1 MNFLGLDWGISKIGV
16 AIGSD
21 ETMTAVPFEII
32 RFENVSDAI
41 FRIKVIAAENN
52 IGALVIGV
60 PTKTKLPTKML
71 EMFIESLKKGLALPL
86 HIVDERMTT
95 KLASGLIGKSKKD
108 EDSVAAM
115 IILQNF
121 LDSKKL
127 CSRQ

>member
-1 MNFLGLDWGISKIGV
+1 MNFLGLDWGKSKIGV

-32 RFENVSDAI
+32 RFKDVEAAI
-41 FRIKVIAAENN
+41 FRIKVIVAENK
-52 IGALVIGV
+52 IGELVVGV
-60 PTKTKLPTKML
+60 PTKTKMPTKTL
-71 EMFIESLKKGLALPL
+71 EIFIETLKKDLAMPI

-95 KLASGLIGKSKKD
+95 KLAGGLIGKSKKD

-121 LDSKKL
+121 LDSKRL
-127 CSRQ
+127 CFRQ